1 MGQRKKLAADKRK
14 EALKSV
20 AVAKLKDV
28 PTSPRKMRQSAD
40 TIRGLDVEK
49 ALGILQY
56 STRHAS
62 KPLYKLLRSA
72 IANWEAKNE
81 GSKAGDTKLVV
92 KTIMVDESTS
102 LKRMLPAPQG
112 RAYRMRKRS
121 NHVTLIVDR
130 APQDRTAPRLHQGL
144 GQQLVWRRQLRRQAG

>member
-1 MGQRKKLAADKRK
+1 MGSRKRLAAEKRK
-14 EALKSV
+14 EARKETAIASLRKE
-20 AVAKLKDV
+20 
-28 PTSPRKMRQSAD
+28 PTSPRKMRQLAD
-40 TIRGLDVEK
+40 NIRGMEVER
-49 ALGILQY
+49 ALGILRF
-56 STRHAS
+56 STRTAS
-62 KPLYKLLRSA
+62 KPLEKLLMSA

-81 GSKAGDTKLVV
+81 GQKAGDTKLVV

-130 APQDRTAPRLHQGL
+130 APQEVAENK
-144 GQQLVWRRQLRRQAG
+144 A

>member
-1 MGQRKKLAADKRK
+1 MGSRKKIAADKRK
-14 EALKSV
+14 EAMKTV
-20 AVAKLKDV
+20 AIAKLQKV
-28 PTSPRKMRQSAD
+28 PTSPRKMRQVAD
-40 TIRGLDVEK
+40 NIRGVEVEK
-49 ALGILQY
+49 ALAILRY

-62 KPLYKLLRSA
+62 KPLEKLLMSA

-81 GSKAGDTKLVV
+81 GRKAGDTKLVV

-121 NHVTLIVDR
+121 NHVTLIVD
-130 APQDRTAPRLHQGL
+130 TAINNEE
-144 GQQLVWRRQLRRQAG
+144 AAN